1 MLGRVWPVK
10 MAWRET
16 RGAWRHFV
24 YLLACVTLGVGALV
38 AVGSFADSLER
49 SVGRSAKSLLGADV
63 EIRATRPLSPAAAQ
77 VVADLGREGV
87 AVARVQELAAMVQA
101 GPQRGGPAQLV
112 EVKAVEAGYPFY
124 GRLVTDPDRPLAE
137 LIGSGRALVH
147 ESLLTRLGLS
157 VGDRLRL
164 GEAELVVAGV
174 IRQEPDREE
183 LRVRQ
188 VRKLAVDED
197 DSLLRARC
205 GAGIMGVSVYV
216 HTFVYRTGPM
226 ASR

>member
-1 MLGRVWPVK
+1 MLFRH
-10 MAWRET
+10 RT
-16 RGAWRHFV
+16 RDKAAHVSG
-24 YLLACVTLGVGALV
+24 
-38 AVGSFADSLER
+38 LEHGTQP
-49 SVGRSAKSLLGADV
+49 SQESCPGKLYI
-63 EIRATRPLSPAAAQ
+63 ELS
-77 VVADLGREGV
+77 
-87 AVARVQELAAMVQA
+87 
-101 GPQRGGPAQLV
+101 
-112 EVKAVEAGYPFY
+112 
-124 GRLVTDPDRPLAE
+124 T
-137 LIGSGRALVH
+137 
-147 ESLLTRLGLS
+147 
-157 VGDRLRL
+157 
-164 GEAELVVAGV
+164 V